1 MNRVLL
7 IGIAFLL
14 FTAGKCGKDKYEYTE
29 ATSVEI
35 ATTGC
40 FGTCPVYKFSM
51 NGSGM
56 ATFNGKMNVKP
67 EGEHSRTFPADT
79 TNAVFN
85 RLIEADLWQYESE
98 YTDEVS
104 DLPTTY
110 LTFSHEG
117 KKKKIKMYYG
127 VPEGLKAATDEL
139 KAFVLSADWQPVSP
153 DK

>member
-1 MNRVLL
+1 MSL
-7 IGIAFLL
+7 AFVL
-14 FTAGKCGKDKYEYTE
+14 FTAGKCSKDKYEYTE
-29 ATSVEI
+29 STYVEM

-40 FGTCPVYKFSM
+40 FGTCPVYLFSM
-51 NGSGM
+51 KGNGM
-56 ATFNGKMNVKP
+56 ATFNGKMNIKP

-85 RLIEADLWQYESE
+85 RLLEADLYQYENE
-98 YTDEVS
+98 YSDDVT

-127 VPEGLKAATDEL
+127 VPKDLKAATEEL
-139 KAFVLSADWQPVSP
+139 KSFVLSADWQAKEVV
-153 DK
+153 K